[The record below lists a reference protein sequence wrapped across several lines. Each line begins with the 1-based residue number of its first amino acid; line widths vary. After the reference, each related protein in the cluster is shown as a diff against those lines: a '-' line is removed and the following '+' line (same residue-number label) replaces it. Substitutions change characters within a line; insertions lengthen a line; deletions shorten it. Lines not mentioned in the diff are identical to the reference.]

1 MAIASQDQAKD
12 IVVPPLRE
20 DLRLLPAGTDEY
32 GAPCWTIHDPVR
44 NRYFRIGYAAFEML
58 RRWPLRQGQAIID
71 RICRDTILTID
82 AASLSGLIKFLH
94 GNGLLQ
100 RDSSE
105 TVAEFS
111 RIANAGKPPFWKWA
125 IHNYLFVR
133 VPLLHPDGFL
143 RRTQAIA
150 DAIASRSVQLGVL
163 FLGIIGIFLT
173 LRQWDL
179 FVSTFMGFANWQGV
193 VWMAITLTLAKILH
207 EFGHAYSAAR
217 YGCRVPSM
225 GVAFL
230 VMYPVLYT
238 DTSDAWRIISKE
250 KRLRIAAAGI
260 RVELAL
266 ALLATFFWHTVP
278 PGPLQSAVFLLATT
292 TWITTLL
299 INLSPFMRFDG
310 YYLLSDFLG
319 IANLQNRSFAMA
331 KWTIREVLFRFGHP
345 APEPMSKKKRRMLT
359 VFAIAVWIYRFFLFL
374 GIALV
379 VYHLFFKV
387 LGIILFVV
395 EIAWF
400 IVIPVLSEMK
410 HWWKDRH
417 HAKATPSLVATGL
430 LLFVLIVLT
439 FVPWQSR
446 VSADAV
452 LQAGNDAEIISTV
465 AGQIAEITVK
475 KGDRV
480 RAGDTIA
487 TLSAPELDAE
497 HRIRELEL
505 AEAQILLAQT
515 EASRD
520 DLGDYATRLQEMRR
534 LAARIVA
541 LEARQDLLTLRAPI
555 DGFVRELTED
565 LRVGDWIAPRTPI
578 ARIVGASE
586 WSSWEVVA
594 YVSQRDIAR
603 IGNRPSARFYPEQFT
618 QPVLDIKVETV
629 ERFNSTYIE
638 APALAAVHGG
648 TIAAAVDRDGRYTP
662 HDPVFKVEG
671 IVAMGKENIPLRA
684 DFSMIRRGTLQI
696 DAEPMSWARRLYEA
710 AVAGFIRELSF

>member
-1 MAIASQDQAKD
+1 MANAEQGNAKD
-12 IVVPPLRE
+12 LVVPPLRE

-58 RRWPLRQGQAIID
+58 RRWSLRQGQAIID
-71 RICRDTILTID
+71 RVCRDTVLTID
-82 AASLSGLIKFLH
+82 EASLNGLIKFLH

-100 RDSSE
+100 RDSNE

-133 VPLLHPDGFL
+133 IPLFHPDGFL
-143 RRTQAIA
+143 RKTQPIA
-150 DAIASRSVQLGVL
+150 DIIASRAVQFGVL
-163 FLGIIGIFLT
+163 ILGLIGIFLT

-193 VWMAITLTLAKILH
+193 VWMAVTLTLAKILH

-266 ALLATFFWHTVP
+266 ALLATFFWHIVP

-331 KWTIREVLFRFGHP
+331 KWTIRETLFRFGHP
-345 APEPMSKKKRRMLT
+345 APEPMPRKKRRMLT

-387 LGIILFVV
+387 LGIILFTV
-395 EIAWF
+395 EILWF
-400 IVIPVLSEMK
+400 IVIPIVNEMK
-410 HWWKDRH
+410 HWWKERH
-417 HAKATPSLVATGL
+417 NAKITPSLVVTGFL
-430 LLFVLIVLT
+430 LAVLAVLT

-465 AGQIAEITVK
+465 AGQIAEIPVK

-487 TLSAPELDAE
+487 ILSAPELDAE

-505 AEAQILLAQT
+505 AEARILLAQT
-515 EASRD
+515 EASPD
-520 DLGDYATRLQEMRR
+520 NLGDYATRLQEMRR

-541 LEARQDLLTLRAPI
+541 LEARQDLLILRAPI
-555 DGFVRELTED
+555 DGTVRELTENI
-565 LRVGDWIAPRTPI
+565 RVGDWIAPRTPI
-578 ARIVGASE
+578 ARIVDVDELAA
-586 WSSWEVVA
+586 WKVVA

-603 IGNRPSARFYPEQFT
+603 IGTESSAKFYPEQVT
-618 QPVLDIKVETV
+618 QPVLEIGIETV
-629 ERFNSTYIE
+629 ERFNSPYIE
-638 APALAAVHGG
+638 TPALAAVHGG
-648 TIAAAVDRDGRYTP
+648 TIAATVDSDGRYIP
-662 HDPVFKVEG
+662 RDPVFKLEG
-671 IVAMGKENIPLRA
+671 VTAMGKENTPDQRS
-684 DFSMIRRGTLQI
+684 FTMVRRGTLQI

-710 AVAGFIRELSF
+710 VVAGFIREVSF

>member
-1 MAIASQDQAKD
+1 MAIAPQGNAKEL
-12 IVVPPLRE
+12 VVPPLRE

-58 RRWPLRQGQAIID
+58 RRWPLRQGQAIIE
-71 RICRDTILTID
+71 RICRDTVLSVDEAALT
-82 AASLSGLIKFLH
+82 GLIKFLH

-100 RDSSE
+100 RDSNE

-133 VPLLHPDGFL
+133 VPLVHPDGFL
-143 RRTQAIA
+143 RKTQPIA
-150 DAIASRSVQLGVL
+150 DIIASRAVQLGVL
-163 FLGIIGIFLT
+163 ILGLIGIFLT

-193 VWMAITLTLAKILH
+193 VWMAVTLTLAKILH

-266 ALLATFFWHTVP
+266 ALLATFFWHLVP

-331 KWTIREVLFRFGHP
+331 KWTIREMLFRFGHP
-345 APEPMSKKKRRMLT
+345 APEPMPRKKRRMLT

-400 IVIPVLSEMK
+400 IVIPVLNEMK

-417 HAKATPSLVATGL
+417 GAKVTPSLVATGFL
-430 LLFVLIVLT
+430 LAVLTVLT

-452 LQAGNDAEIISTV
+452 LQASNDAEIISTV
-465 AGQIAEITVK
+465 AGQVVEITVK

-487 TLSAPELDAE
+487 ILSAPELDAE

-505 AEAQILLAQT
+505 AEARILLAQT

-520 DLGDYATRLQEMRR
+520 NLGDYAARLQEMRR

-555 DGFVRELTED
+555 DGMVRELAD
-565 LRVGDWIAPRTPI
+565 DIRVGDWIAPRTQL

-586 WSSWEVVA
+586 RASWEVVA

-618 QPVLDIKVETV
+618 QPVLDIEVETV

-638 APALAAVHGG
+638 TPALVSTHGG
-648 TIAAAVDRDGRYTP
+648 TIAATADRDGRYTP
-662 HDPVFKVEG
+662 HDPVFRLEG
-671 IVAMGKENIPLRA
+671 IVATDRESPPAGEG
-684 DFSMIRRGTLQI
+684 FSMMQRGRLQI

-710 AVAGFIRELSF
+710 IVAGFIREVSF

>member
-12 IVVPPLRE
+12 MVVPPLRE

-71 RICRDTILTID
+71 RISRDTILTID
-82 AASLSGLIKFLH
+82 EASLSGLIKFLH

-100 RDSSE
+100 RDNSE

-111 RIANAGKPPFWKWA
+111 RIANAGKPPLWKWA

-133 VPLLHPDGFL
+133 MPLFHPDGFL
-143 RRTQAIA
+143 RRTRAIS
-150 DAIASRSVQLGVL
+150 DVIASRTVQLAVL
-163 FLGIIGIFLT
+163 FLGVIGIFLT

-179 FVSTFMGFANWQGV
+179 FVSTFMGFANWQGI
-193 VWMAITLTLAKILH
+193 VWMAVTLTGAKILH
-207 EFGHAYSAAR
+207 ELGHAYSAAR

-238 DTSDAWRIISKE
+238 DTSDAWRLVSKE

-266 ALLATFFWHTVP
+266 ALLATFLWHIVP

-319 IANLQNRSFAMA
+319 IANLQNRSFAVA
-331 KWTIREVLFRFGHP
+331 KWSIREKLFRFGHA
-345 APEPMSKKKRRMLT
+345 APEPMPRRKRRMLT

-374 GIALV
+374 GIALI

-387 LGIILFVV
+387 LGIILFTV
-395 EIAWF
+395 EIVWF
-400 IVIPVLSEMK
+400 IVIPIVNEMK
-410 HWWKDRH
+410 HWWKERH
-417 HAKATPSLVATGL
+417 RAKVTPSLVATGCL
-430 LLFVLIVLT
+430 MSVLAVVA

-452 LQAGNDAEIISTV
+452 IQAGNDAEIISTV

-475 KGDRV
+475 KGDRI

-487 TLSAPELDAE
+487 ILSAPELEAE

-515 EASRD
+515 EASPD
-520 DLGDYATRLQEMRR
+520 NLSNYATRLQEMRR

-541 LEARQDLLTLRAPI
+541 LEARQDLLTLRSPI
-555 DGFVRELTED
+555 DGIVRERAENI
-565 LRVGDWIAPRTPI
+565 RVGDWIAPRAPI
-578 ARIVGASE
+578 ARIVDVDERSP
-586 WSSWEVVA
+586 WEVVA

-603 IGNRPSARFYPEQFT
+603 IGTEPSAKFYPEQVT
-618 QPVLDIKVETV
+618 QPVLEVAVETV
-629 ERFNSTYIE
+629 ERFNSSYIE
-638 APALAAVHGG
+638 RPALAAVHGG
-648 TIAAAVDRDGRYTP
+648 TIAATLDRDGRYTP
-662 HDPVFKVEG
+662 RDPVFKLDGV
-671 IVAMGKENIPLRA
+671 VAMDRENTPYQGK
-684 DFSMIRRGTLQI
+684 FTMIRRGTLQI
-696 DAEPMSWARRLYEA
+696 DAEPMSWARRAYEA
-710 AVAGFIRELSF
+710 VVAGFIRELSF